1 MPRRKPHA
9 AALALASDGTL
20 LLNVAAD
27 ADDDDLD
34 ALIRRARS
42 SGGNV
47 FVGVPL
53 GAAEARRVAER
64 LEHSAAEA
72 AALVLAAGRRRRT
85 KRR

>member
-27 ADDDDLD
+27 SDDDDLE
-34 ALIRRARS
+34 ALVKRARS

-53 GAAEARRVAER
+53 GAAEARRVAQR
-64 LEHSAAEA
+64 LEHSGDEA
-72 AALVLAAGRRRRT
+72 AALIFAARRRR
-85 KRR
+85 RRKAR